1 MVVEPERE
9 TVDASRRTLLAIER
23 TYLAWWRTGLTA
35 FAVALGAGKVVPEL
49 TKGATWP
56 FALIGAGFAVVGI
69 VCVVYAE
76 QRRREVDRAARAGEF
91 VSPRPEVTT
100 VLVVIGIV
108 LGIALA
114 IIALSEL

>member
-1 MVVEPERE
+1 M
-9 TVDASRRTLLAIER
+9 TGDASRRTLLAVER
-23 TYLAWWRTGLTA
+23 TYLAWWRTGLTS
-35 FAVALGAGKVVPEL
+35 FAVALGAGKVVPAL

-56 FALIGAGFAVVGI
+56 YALIGAGFAIVGI

-76 QRRREVDRAARAGEF
+76 QRRRAVGRAARAGEY
-91 VSPRPEVTT
+91 VETSAAVATI
-100 VLVVIGIV
+100 LVVAGLG